1 MKNKTN
7 PIDSETGDNGA
18 SPIQPLAVSDELISR
33 IAGKC
38 EEIFPLKNRFQEE
51 GISDEGILEMESL
64 LKRFQPAPVKFLFR
78 EQCCTLMCA
87 ESEREMES
95 RLKKLSAAPLTDFSV
110 FRMAQEMKDV
120 NKRDKASGD
129 HQKSSIWRRLIY
141 FSGFSAAAALVAVF
155 LIQDENG
162 MIQPA
167 SSTDGGVSGAEI
179 VQEKENPSPSIKPGE
194 KEKLFRPATPF
205 ELQGG
210 DERIPVMAPATP
222 STCPGI
228 QKILP
233 GKKY

>member
-18 SPIQPLAVSDELISR
+18 SLLQPLSVSDELISR

-51 GISDEGILEMESL
+51 GLSDEGILEMESL

-87 ESEREMES
+87 ESECEMES

-110 FRMAQEMKDV
+110 CRMAQEMNDV
-120 NKRDKASGD
+120 KRDRDSGD
-129 HQKSSIWRRLIY
+129 HKKSSIWRRLIY

-167 SSTDGGVSGAEI
+167 STTDGGVSGAEI
-179 VQEKENPSPSIKPGE
+179 AQEKQSPSIKPGE
-194 KEKLFRPATPF
+194 KAKLFRPATPF

-210 DERIPVMAPATP
+210 DERIPVMAPAASP
-222 STCPGI
+222 ASPGI